1 MPCPKASGYFRK
13 RRCASARKRRFQAPK
28 TQVFENGLQNRVF
41 ENVGLPF
48 SFRRTKTE
56 VFEYDDFIHHKAHGL
71 LGMPSI
77 SIVDVDGRKRFEY
90 APCGRIFLFENRKN
104 SSFSKI
110 YEYVWTGSEMAKK
123 TIKRSIAFKFSLK
136 SIFLKFDFHEA

>member
-48 SFRRTKTE
+48 SFGRTKTE

-71 LGMPSI
+71 LGMSSI
-77 SIVDVDGRKRFEY
+77 SIVLVFTFGR
-90 APCGRIFLFENRKN
+90 A
-104 SSFSKI
+104 
-110 YEYVWTGSEMAKK
+110 K
-123 TIKRSIAFKFSLK
+123 TIRIRSVRTDISF
-136 SIFLKFDFHEA
+136 